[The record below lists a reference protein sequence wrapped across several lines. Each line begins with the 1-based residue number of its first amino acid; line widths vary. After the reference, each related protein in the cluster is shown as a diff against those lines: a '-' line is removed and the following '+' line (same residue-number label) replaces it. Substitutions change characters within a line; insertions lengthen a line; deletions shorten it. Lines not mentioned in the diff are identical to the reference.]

1 MNFVG
6 RTPSSDSGPV
16 EYSIINFDARADD
29 PRAVTDWVFAW
40 LSSPELC
47 ELFRV
52 FGHSLARGSVRD
64 RLFEA
69 ESISHDIFDFRQGGE
84 RWEAARTTFDED
96 TSRIADE
103 VIALLYRE
111 PAATATAELGR
122 VDHALVLGARINSCL
137 LRGELM
143 RRLLDED
150 LDVGH
155 VWGLGSRR
163 EVGQVEI
170 DGAAALGAHDVR
182 DELDAMAVALQHTL
196 DLPEG
201 PPPTRD
207 SVSEVRTLA
216 TEPRPVTGLAAAPG
230 PGKPRATT
238 SDTYRFFL
246 DTAGSVGRGDHL
258 LIVTSAIHA
267 PFQHAQAIGELGLAT
282 GATISTVGAHISA
295 SQNPAVRTEW
305 TTAEWL
311 QEIRSTI
318 WSMKQM
324 YLALEAAGAR

>member
-1 MNFVG
+1 M
-6 RTPSSDSGPV
+6 
-16 EYSIINFDARADD
+16 
-29 PRAVTDWVFAW
+29 TDWVSAW
-40 LSSPELC
+40 LSSPELS

-52 FGHSLARGSVRD
+52 FGHSLSNGSVRD

-69 ESISHDIFDFRQGGE
+69 EAISHDIFDFRQGGE
-84 RWEAARTTFDED
+84 RWEASRTTFDDD

-111 PAATATAELGR
+111 PTATAATELAR

-143 RRLLDED
+143 RRLIDEG

-163 EVGQVEI
+163 EVTQVEI
-170 DGAAALGAHDVR
+170 DGAAALGARDVR
-182 DELDAMAVALQHTL
+182 DELDAMVVALQHTL
-196 DLPEG
+196 DLPA
-201 PPPTRD
+201 PPLPHRD
-207 SVSEVRTLA
+207 SLSEVRPLA
-216 TEPRPVTGLAAAPG
+216 VAPLPVTGLAAAPG

-246 DTAGSVGRGDHL
+246 ETAGPVGIDDHL

-267 PFQHAQAIGELGLAT
+267 PFQHAQAIGELGLDT

-295 SQNPAVRTEW
+295 SRNPAVRNEW

-318 WSMKQM
+318 WSMKQT
-324 YLALEAAGAR
+324 YLALDAASAS